1 MVGTGGGVRSRG
13 EHVPDIERP
22 GVKGNDEMNT
32 DWTSRILALASLI
45 ISLGAVAFQVSQDQA
60 AKEKPSNQ
68 TELLAQF
75 KDALD
80 KQAADYQQKQKDLE
94 DQYLKALDLREKR
107 FGEWNETLGD
117 ALSKFNTDAKD
128 LLDQVALDEQ
138 KASDER
144 RTVFRQQLAD
154 LAGPSSETAASESAS
169 PEATATE
176 AAGDKATEDAGPAL
190 QGPSPAGTADEA
202 SVANSNVSVLQLV
215 NTVFRPTSADSML
228 ITLRNDSDRDA
239 VIDRIRFQ
247 PKKDFKAP
255 QPAAPSEAATSGKLT
270 TVRFTAAHNMS
281 TKQGYHGLYSQKLAS
296 PIRVP
301 SKGTATIRVLI
312 EDGETPGWGL
322 AGRLFLDYNSAD
334 KKPLQVN
341 EAHVVFESPS
351 GSI

>member
-1 MVGTGGGVRSRG
+1 
-13 EHVPDIERP
+13 
-22 GVKGNDEMNT
+22 MNT

-60 AKEKPSNQ
+60 AKENPSNQ

-117 ALSKFNTDAKD
+117 ALSKFNTDAKE

-144 RTVFRQQLAD
+144 RTAFRQQLAD

-169 PEATATE
+169 PESASPEAASPEATATDSDSSSSM
-176 AAGDKATEDAGPAL
+176 ASQDADDKTVDEAGPDL
-190 QGPSPAGTADEA
+190 QGPASAGTADKA

-322 AGRLFLDYNSAD
+322 AGRLFLDYNSVD